1 MELTLK
7 NFKSTLPA
15 DIIKK
20 AEKNV
25 VRECDEMEKGHF
37 QAYVDDK
44 DETYDTLII
53 LGSKGEI
60 ISHNCDCQCLVDFC
74 HHKTALLLFLAKE
87 KKVASKLKIAKKA
100 DHLEI
105 LVNDTDP
112 ERIKEWLI
120 DVFKKNKDLGLTFL
134 HHFSSKKQEY
144 SPEELKRLTLDAV
157 KSVVNNRKKLEI
169 GEVKKIVEL
178 WTVLHESVVN
188 DFIVQM
194 ADELCFL
201 RFHAIIEA
209 CGEVQL
215 KLNTS
220 SNRFGKYQE
229 SLTAKMLMPMHQIRD
244 EEYWDK
250 AVSYFID
257 HILGGALGMRIYY
270 LAFLVELH
278 ALSNMERRQRIAKDL
293 VTQYIKVD
301 PGRFYNGD
309 TYVSIIFTLVV
320 KSELFQEYYMLFK
333 PIRYRN
339 EHNILLIGLLIEHGY
354 FPMAEKYC
362 LEQIAGNSRE
372 EYDMAYQDLLIEIY
386 TLEKDDGKLAMVLKD
401 TLPQTFNFNTYL
413 FVIDYI
419 DEEPEKVNWR
429 TRILTRARQL
439 ASYNSDAM
447 LFSFQL
453 LDYEG
458 NYKKMIGYVDSNATY
473 QIIVRYAE
481 NMVLSDRNSF
491 LKQITCRTDNI
502 RENYAQI
509 GSEELPLL
517 FKQFLDILLKHY
529 AKEELLLSIK
539 DAWRASHYYSP
550 NRFVVFMNESL

>member
-1 MELTLK
+1 MEFTVK
-7 NFKSTLPA
+7 NFKTILPA
-15 DIIKK
+15 DLIKK
-20 AEKNV
+20 AEKNT
-25 VRECDEMEKGHF
+25 VRECDETEKGCF

-44 DETYDTLII
+44 DETYDTLIA

-60 ISHNCDCQCLVDFC
+60 ISHHCDCQCIVDFC

-100 DHLEI
+100 DHLEM

-112 ERIKEWLI
+112 EKIKEWLI
-120 DVFKKNKDLGLTFL
+120 DTFKKNKELGLTFL
-134 HHFSSKKQEY
+134 HHFSSQKQEY
-144 SPEELKRLTLDAV
+144 GPEELKRLTLDAV

-178 WTVLHESVVN
+178 WSVLHESIID

-194 ADELCFL
+194 AEETSFL
-201 RFHAIIEA
+201 RFHAIMEA
-209 CGEVQL
+209 CGEAQL

-229 SLTAKMLMPMHQIRD
+229 SLIARILMPIHQIRD

-250 AVSYFID
+250 AVSYFTD
-257 HILGGALGMRIYY
+257 HIIGGAHAVRIYY
-270 LAFLVELH
+270 LSFLVDLH
-278 ALSNMERRQRIAKDL
+278 ALSNIERRQRIAKDL
-293 VTQYIKVD
+293 VTQYTKVD
-301 PGRFYNGD
+301 PNRFYNGD
-309 TYVSIIFTLVV
+309 TYTAIIFSLIV
-320 KSELFQEYYMLFK
+320 KSGLFQEYYMLFK

-354 FPMAEKYC
+354 FPLAEKYC

-386 TLEKDDGKLAMVLKD
+386 TLEKDDSKLAMVLKD
-401 TLPQTFNFNTYL
+401 TLPRTFNFNTYL
-413 FVIDYI
+413 FVIDHI
-419 DEEPEKVNWR
+419 DEEQEKTKWR
-429 TRILTRARQL
+429 TKLLTRARQL
-439 ASYNSDAM
+439 ASYNFDAM

-458 NYKKMIGYVDSNATY
+458 NYKKMTVYVDSNATY
-473 QIIVRYAE
+473 QVIVRYAE
-481 NMVLSDRNSF
+481 NMILSDRNNF

-509 GSEELPLL
+509 GMEELQLL
-517 FKQFLDILLKHY
+517 FKQLLDILLKHY
-529 AKEELLLSIK
+529 AKEELLLFIK
-539 DAWRASHYYSP
+539 DAWKSSRYYSP
-550 NRFVVFMNESL
+550 NRFVVFMNENL